1 MLPILPSYQ
10 AHSFLGLIS
19 ILMIILFNTNV
30 RQSEFL
36 PFLFLGDMR
45 TTGMPFLAA
54 LKLPLDCATVESA
67 LPDSFEE
74 RTNRRGIIHAGWVQQ
89 QLILNHPS
97 VGCFVTHCGA
107 GSLSEGLVSHC
118 QLVMLPQAVDQF
130 LNARMM
136 SQDLKVG
143 VEVEKREGG
152 LITRET
158 VQHAILTVMEE
169 GSEMGREVRE
179 NHAKMREFLVKQGVE
194 DSYISSFVQSLYD
207 LRG

>member
-1 MLPILPSYQ
+1 
-10 AHSFLGLIS
+10 
-19 ILMIILFNTNV
+19 
-30 RQSEFL
+30 
-36 PFLFLGDMR
+36 
-45 TTGMPFLAA
+45 
-54 LKLPLDCATVESA
+54 
-67 LPDSFEE
+67 
-74 RTNRRGIIHAGWVQQ
+74 
-89 QLILNHPS
+89 
-97 VGCFVTHCGA
+97 
-107 GSLSEGLVSHC
+107 
-118 QLVMLPQAVDQF
+118 MLPQAVDQF